1 MSNSLAIL
9 RLYFKLK
16 VFQTSGMEF
25 QVFFSTIM
33 SHLDPDFVPIKPHGN
48 WGDGGNDGCNP
59 NSKHYYQIYS
69 PLAST
74 TPSPISE
81 FNKAVTDYGKL
92 IEKWGEVKGYSFVIN
107 DKFTQIPAPLQL
119 NFQEFKEKEKISE
132 GQIICSIQL
141 QKLFMQLGEDTK
153 LDVLGMYCIDET
165 SDSDFE
171 PTIVGEL
178 INYLIENT
186 DSSFNFLMGSAP
198 NFDEKIT
205 FNNLNPFLA
214 ARLLGNYAEV
224 YKIDEFLAVQGDDLS
239 QSLSLNINKI
249 YKRVRESIPIDDED
263 QSSLIYFAL
272 VEALI
277 PKYAIKDKRTKR
289 SYTSIA
295 EVIIAKYFSTCDV
308 YEDPKR
314 PSTT

>member
-1 MSNSLAIL
+1 MVI
-9 RLYFKLK
+9 
-16 VFQTSGMEF
+16 
-25 QVFFSTIM
+25 II
-33 SHLDPDFVPIKPHGN
+33 H
-48 WGDGGNDGCNP
+48 
-59 NSKHYYQIYS
+59 
-69 PLAST
+69 
-74 TPSPISE
+74 
-81 FNKAVTDYGKL
+81 GKL
-92 IEKWGEVKGYSFVIN
+92 IQKWGEVKGYSFVIN
-107 DKFTQIPAPLQL
+107 DKFTQIPAPLQS
-119 NFQEFKEKEKISE
+119 NFQNFIEEQVIPD
-132 GQIICSIQL
+132 GRIICSFQL
-141 QKLFMQLGEDTK
+141 QKLFMKLEEDMK

-239 QSLSLNINKI
+239 QSLSLNINKT